1 MLGLGGQCT
10 IKTCADG
17 TALAEIQTS
26 CLPISRSIGV
36 KSNYSRANG
45 WPLSRLA
52 VPFLL
57 SLCAAP
63 GLANGLTDPNAI
75 DQAVTSFTGVPIG
88 QPGGARMA
96 VDRRLQL
103 GACAAPLAV
112 SWHTPARSAVRVECS
127 GPASWR
133 IFVAIN
139 AVAGVA
145 ADKPAAPVI
154 KRGDALTIMV
164 RGRGFSVQQQ
174 GEAMDS
180 GAPGDWI
187 FVRTARKA
195 EPLRARIERPGLAV
209 IPAN

>member
-1 MLGLGGQCT
+1 V
-10 IKTCADG
+10 KTY
-17 TALAEIQTS
+17 
-26 CLPISRSIGV
+26 
-36 KSNYSRANG
+36 YSRAKG
-45 WPLSRLA
+45 WPLSRMAAPLM
-52 VPFLL
+52 L

-63 GLANGLTDPNAI
+63 ALANGLTDPAAI
-75 DQAVTSFTGVPIG
+75 DQAVTTFTGVPIG
-88 QPGGARMA
+88 QPGGARMG

-112 SWHTPARSAVRVECS
+112 SWHTPARSAVQVECAA
-127 GPASWR
+127 PASWR
-133 IFVAIN
+133 IFVAVN
-139 AVAGVA
+139 AVPGVA
-145 ADKPAAPVI
+145 AEKPAAVAI

-195 EPLRARIERPGLAV
+195 EPLRARIERPGLVV